1 MTPQPFDWSVKNVS
15 AGYGD
20 RLVLDDVSFD
30 LGESQTMALI
40 GHNGAGKST
49 LLKVLYGLLP
59 TRSGV
64 VNCRGSVLDKVS
76 PAERMRFG
84 ISYMPEG
91 KGVFPN
97 ISVEDNLRLGL
108 TALKLGKADGQ
119 DRIDRVVEPLPILR
133 EFFHRRAG
141 LLSGGQQQM
150 LSLARTLAANPKC
163 LLLDEP
169 SIGLAP
175 KLFQD
180 LLATI
185 LEVQKTMQ
193 FSMILVE
200 QNVQSVLRV
209 ADVAL
214 VLKAGKVLYSGSPEA
229 IMDREK
235 LMELY

>member
-1 MTPQPFDWSVKNVS
+1 MAPQPLDWSVRNIF

-20 RLVLDDVSFD
+20 RLVLDDVSFE
-30 LGESQTMALI
+30 LGQGQTMALI

-59 TRSGV
+59 SNGGTVR
-64 VNCRGSVLDKVS
+64 CRGVALDKM
-76 PAERMRFG
+76 PPGKRMRLG

-97 ISVEDNLRLGL
+97 ISVEDNLWLGM
-108 TALKLGKADGQ
+108 TALKLRKGDGKE
-119 DRIDRVVEPLPILR
+119 RIERVIEPVPILR

-180 LLATI
+180 LLSTI
-185 LEVQKTMQ
+185 LDIQKTMR
-193 FSMILVE
+193 FSIILVE
-200 QNVQSVLRV
+200 QNVQSALRI
-209 ADVAL
+209 ADTAL
-214 VLKAGKVLYSGSPEA
+214 VLKAGKVLYSGLPEA

>member
-1 MTPQPFDWSVKNVS
+1 MTPQSLDWTVKNVF

-20 RLVLDDVSFD
+20 RLVLDDVSFE
-30 LGESQTMALI
+30 LGEGQTMALI

-59 TRSGV
+59 SKSGTV
-64 VNCRGSVLDKVS
+64 HCRGVELGRMTPGK
-76 PAERMRFG
+76 RMRFG

-97 ISVEDNLRLGL
+97 ISVEDNLWLGL
-108 TALKLGKADGQ
+108 TALKLGKGDGKE
-119 DRIDRVVEPLPILR
+119 RIERVVEPVPILR
-133 EFFHRRAG
+133 EFFYRRAG

-180 LLATI
+180 LLSTI
-185 LEVQKTMQ
+185 LEIQKTMR
-193 FSMILVE
+193 FSIILVE
-200 QNVQSVLRV
+200 QNVQSALRI
-209 ADVAL
+209 ADTAL
-214 VLKAGKVLYSGSPEA
+214 VLKAGKVLYSGSPAA

>member
-1 MTPQPFDWSVKNVS
+1 MPSQPLDWSVRNVS

-20 RLVLDDVSFD
+20 RLVLDDISFD

-59 TRSGV
+59 KSSGTV
-64 VNCRGSVLDKVS
+64 HCRGVALDETP

-97 ISVEDNLRLGL
+97 ITVEDNLRLGL
-108 TALKLGKADGQ
+108 TALKLSKADGQ
-119 DRIDRVVEPLPILR
+119 ARIDRVVEPLPILR

-180 LLATI
+180 LLSTI
-185 LEVQKTMQ
+185 LEVQKTLR
-193 FSMILVE
+193 FSIILVE

-209 ADVAL
+209 ADLAL
-214 VLKAGKVLYSGSPEA
+214 VLKAGKILYSGPPAA